1 MGRLLL
7 FFVKNIKAK
16 TLWIVLGNV
25 FSDTLVEQ
33 SNILMNPIN
42 AFVNKTEQLL
52 SPLRQVLSSNQKML
66 VYTCIYSSSQLALIT
81 KTQKYILYVGMED
94 LFWN

>member
-1 MGRLLL
+1 MKR
-7 FFVKNIKAK
+7 
-16 TLWIVLGNV
+16 IVLGNV

-66 VYTCIYSSSQLALIT
+66 VYLYAGPISLLRLPKPRNSYHMYGRPILELDSQ
-81 KTQKYILYVGMED
+81 
-94 LFWN
+94 